1 MNSYD
6 LVGILMAIFGTIG
19 LEFYFNTKNTPIK
32 EN

>member
-6 LVGILMAIFGTIG
+6 LGVLMAIFGTIG